1 MRNREDPRPRSTDT
15 RKLEQLCD
23 AKGNYEGV
31 LFNNRVYKAPE
42 EDLEYIFKMFKES
55 VAKNDPV
62 EFLMDLQGYPNYG
75 IGFFDTLE
83 EV

>member
-42 EDLEYIFKMFKES
+42 EDLEYIFKMFK
-55 VAKNDPV
+55 
-62 EFLMDLQGYPNYG
+62 
-75 IGFFDTLE
+75 
-83 EV
+83 